1 MTTVDYLIVGQGIC
15 GSFVAWNLEKANRSF
30 IMIDK
35 PDPLSSSRVAAG
47 IINPVTGR
55 RIVQTWMIDT
65 LLDHAAKAYAQLGK
79 ALGVAAMAQK
89 NSISFFP
96 SPQMLLAFKQ
106 RLEEDATYL
115 SFPADQEKYRE
126 QFQYDFGYG
135 EISPCYAVNLAE
147 LLPAFR
153 ARLKNR
159 DQLIEEA
166 FDHSLLQLT
175 AGGAHYKDIRAEKII
190 FCEGAGAMHNPWFSN
205 LPFAYNKGEA
215 LIIKS
220 DHLPTDKVF
229 KKSISLAPL
238 TGDLF
243 WAGSSYEWDFR
254 DDKPSAIFR
263 QKTEKHLREWI
274 KKPFEITDHLASL
287 RPATVERKPFAG
299 VHPHHPQIAILN
311 GMGAK
316 GCSLAPYF
324 ADQLVNHLVKNTPLM
339 EEADV
344 NRYKRILSKGAG
356 PM

>member
-1 MTTVDYLIVGQGIC
+1 MTTIDYVVVGQGVC
-15 GSFVAWNLEKANRSF
+15 GSFVAWNLEKANQSF

-65 LLDHAAKAYAQLGK
+65 LLDHAGKAYAQLGE
-79 ALGVAAMAQK
+79 ALDVEAMTQK
-89 NSISFFP
+89 NSVSFFP
-96 SPQMLLAFKQ
+96 SPQMLQAFIG
-106 RLEEDATYL
+106 RLEEDAAYL
-115 SFPADQEKYRE
+115 SFPADQEKYRN
-126 QFQYDFGYG
+126 QFRYDFGYG

-147 LLPAFR
+147 LLPALR
-153 ARLKNR
+153 ARIKNNNR
-159 DQLIEEA
+159 LIEET

-175 AGGAHYKDIRAEKII
+175 DEGITYKDIRAKKII
-190 FCEGAGAMHNPWFSN
+190 FCDGAGAMHNPWFRN
-205 LPFAYNKGEA
+205 LPFACNKGEA

-229 KKSISLAPL
+229 KKSLSLAPL
-238 TGDLF
+238 AGNLF
-243 WAGSSYEWDFR
+243 WAGSSYEWDFQ

-274 KKPFEITDHLASL
+274 KSPFEITDHLASL
-287 RPATVERKPFAG
+287 RPATVERKPFVG
-299 VHPHHPQIAILN
+299 IHPHHPQIAILN

-324 ADQLVNHLVKNTPLM
+324 ADQLVDHLVKNAPIM

-344 NRYKRILSKGAG
+344 SRFRRILGKDART
-356 PM
+356 M